1 MSRFI
6 LAVIVLML
14 VVTVAGCNRFPDL
27 SIQVTANLEPGCG
40 ITADQEDVLS
50 LGLIDLAYLRG
61 YVVAPRIESYIISN
75 ALEFQGEQGNIQ
87 IDSLSITIL
96 LPDGTQPVLEGDL
109 PNPYNVAASL
119 VIPANESQGSTPGA
133 TFAVA
138 IPSSYRGALLAIIA
152 DTGFEQIFIDIRANG
167 TTAGGFSQTSPPFR
181 WPIGFCTG
189 CLGVTCEAP
198 ENGPPPQ
205 IGDPAD
211 EDQCFPGQDTWLY
224 CAAVVAPPP
233 TTTP

>member
-27 SIQVTANLEPGCG
+27 SIQVTANLEPGCSV
-40 ITADQEDVLS
+40 TPEQEEFLS
-50 LGLIDLAYLRG
+50 LGLIDLNYLSG
-61 YVVAPRIESYIISN
+61 YFVAPLIESYIISN
-75 ALEFQGEQGNIQ
+75 ALEFQAEQGNIQ

-96 LPDGTQPVLEGDL
+96 LPDGTQPLLAGDL

-119 VIPANESQGSTPGA
+119 VIPANESQGVTKGA
-133 TFAVA
+133 TFVVA
-138 IPSSYRGALLAIIA
+138 IPLSYRDALLAIIA
-152 DTGFEQIFIDIRANG
+152 DTGFEEIFIDIRANG

-181 WPIGFCTG
+181 WPIVFCEG

-205 IGDPAD
+205 LGDPAD
-211 EDQCFPGQDTWLY
+211 EDQCFPGQDVWRY